1 MCCLKSE
8 PSFCTVWLL
17 GLTQIIG
24 FGAVYYCFAILAKD
38 ISHEFGWSQAQFFGC
53 VSLGLAAGGLT
64 ASFAGQAFDRYGA
77 ANLMTVGSILM
88 SVALVGAAWAP
99 NGVLFAIALVVANI
113 VSTLVL
119 YDAAFTSLVQLSPLD
134 GSRRIVYL
142 TLIAGFASSIF
153 WPLTTTLN
161 ENFGWRTTLL
171 MFAVVNMLVCAPA
184 HALLSKWSREAKA
197 KGDKFVAANSNEKQ
211 GSLATQ
217 HYALATFLITAGF
230 VLSGVALSAI
240 LVQMVPVLQQLGFGA
255 SSLWVSTL
263 FGPAQVV
270 VRFSNL
276 VAGSKRHPLTIAIV
290 SAVLM
295 PLGLFVAAG
304 TAPAVLGAVLGVIF
318 IGMSSG
324 LKSIVHGTLPL
335 ELFGSRGYGSRLGF
349 MASFRHV
356 AAAVAPF
363 AFAWVSDEFGIV
375 VACVVF
381 AVIGAT
387 GLASFLWLAAILPK
401 LVAQANQRGVAER

>member
-1 MCCLKSE
+1 M
-8 PSFCTVWLL
+8 PSSNVAPSARGVSLSRAARTVWLL

-171 MFAVVNMLVCAPA
+171 MFAVVKL
-184 HALLSKWSREAKA
+184 ALQA
-197 KGDKFVAANSNEKQ
+197 
-211 GSLATQ
+211 
-217 HYALATFLITAGF
+217 IT
-230 VLSGVALSAI
+230 I
-240 LVQMVPVLQQLGFGA
+240 NTKIP
-255 SSLWVSTL
+255 
-263 FGPAQVV
+263 
-270 VRFSNL
+270 
-276 VAGSKRHPLTIAIV
+276 IAITELIFV
-290 SAVLM
+290 FIICL
-295 PLGLFVAAG
+295 LGYF
-304 TAPAVLGAVLGVIF
+304 
-318 IGMSSG
+318 
-324 LKSIVHGTLPL
+324 
-335 ELFGSRGYGSRLGF
+335 Y
-349 MASFRHV
+349 
-356 AAAVAPF
+356 
-363 AFAWVSDEFGIV
+363 
-375 VACVVF
+375 
-381 AVIGAT
+381 
-387 GLASFLWLAAILPK
+387 
-401 LVAQANQRGVAER
+401 